1 MGEEILAAEA
11 ARNDYAIAWSARG
24 NPAQLA
30 LLECPIFEVFFGGA
44 RGGGKTD
51 GMLGEW
57 VRHADLYG
65 EHAIGLMLRRTRTEL
80 IETIERSR
88 AIYGLMGDPKS
99 VRKLRRIAEKLAECA
114 LNGEPW
120 AICQVA
126 DRIDGKATAEIK
138 TEQTQRYVV
147 EVPPQLSEEEWVKK
161 YSPPKL
167 PETIM
172 Q

>member
-1 MGEEILAAEA
+1 MCAEWRALGDLSGGRPNRRNGHRRDSDCAEASLRHRGAAAAEGRGMGEEKVAAEA
-11 ARNDYAIAWSARG
+11 AGNDDAIAWSARG

-88 AIYGLMGDPKS
+88 AIY
-99 VRKLRRIAEKLAECA
+99 
-114 LNGEPW
+114 
-120 AICQVA
+120 
-126 DRIDGKATAEIK
+126 
-138 TEQTQRYVV
+138 
-147 EVPPQLSEEEWVKK
+147 
-161 YSPPKL
+161 
-167 PETIM
+167 
-172 Q
+172 

>member
-65 EHAIGLMLRRTRTEL
+65 EHAIGLMLRRTVDKN
-80 IETIERSR
+80 
-88 AIYGLMGDPKS
+88 DPKS

-120 AICQVA
+120 AIAQVA

>member
-1 MGEEILAAEA
+1 MGEETLAAEA

-88 AIYGLMGDPKS
+88 AIYGLMGWTYHETDKMWRAPNGGVYASPILSATPTLNSTRGTTTRGSTSRKS
-99 VRKLRRIAEKLAECA
+99 VHSRRRRRL
-114 LNGEPW
+114 
-120 AICQVA
+120 
-126 DRIDGKATAEIK
+126 
-138 TEQTQRYVV
+138 
-147 EVPPQLSEEEWVKK
+147 
-161 YSPPKL
+161 
-167 PETIM
+167 
-172 Q
+172 

>member
-1 MGEEILAAEA
+1 MGEEILSAEA

-88 AIYGLMGDPKS
+88 AIYGLMGWTYHETDKMWRAPNGA
-99 VRKLRRIAEKLAECA
+99 RLRFAYLER
-114 LNGEPW
+114 EPS
-120 AICQVA
+120 AGA
-126 DRIDGKATAEIK
+126 KMSA
-138 TEQTQRYVV
+138 
-147 EVPPQLSEEEWVKK
+147 LSECR
-161 YSPPKL
+161 PTRLRDP
-167 PETIM
+167 
-172 Q
+172 